1 MLPHQ
6 HLCDTDTLLTQTTPQ
21 ETSHDRLRS
30 RAASH
35 GGRATLVRGFCTART
50 LRDPEPHHDIGGV
63 RSLPDRE
70 WRYPPDSLRCRILPR
85 PWHAGSAGAWFPDP
99 DPHRAR
105 KWDVSFH
112 GGGIA
117 GRLSRTIKPVLE
129 AGPCRR
135 HDLSRAGSDGTDT
148 RPQHRRG
155 DAAYHRVQSTPRAG
169 T

>member
-1 MLPHQ
+1 MLRSGLLAASRRMRPVASWFETAHQ

-63 RSLPDRE
+63 RGLPDRE

-85 PWHAGSAGAWFPDP
+85 PWHAG
-99 DPHRAR
+99 
-105 KWDVSFH
+105 
-112 GGGIA
+112 
-117 GRLSRTIKPVLE
+117 
-129 AGPCRR
+129 
-135 HDLSRAGSDGTDT
+135 
-148 RPQHRRG
+148 
-155 DAAYHRVQSTPRAG
+155 
-169 T
+169 